1 MARPTTE
8 ELSERQNLMQTI
20 ADCADSPSKFSEI
33 FLDHK
38 LFEYNKKY
46 VDCKD
51 RFIVYRSGR
60 QVGKTMSTAVKC
72 IHFAFFAP
80 LMLETI
86 KDECTIV

>member
-38 LFEYNKKY
+38 LFEYNKNML
-46 VDCKD
+46 
-51 RFIVYRSGR
+51 IV
-60 QVGKTMSTAVKC
+60 KTGS
-72 IHFAFFAP
+72 
-80 LMLETI
+80 
-86 KDECTIV
+86 